1 MADKLGIVA
10 GAGDLPARLIEVC
23 RQSGR
28 EIFVLAFEGET
39 DPATVAGVDHGWVNF
54 HSLTQGL
61 QQLRDSG
68 VGELVLLGSVKRPS
82 LKDLNPDIKTAKFIA
97 KAGIKALGDDGL
109 LRAIVAAL
117 EEERFRVSGV
127 DDFLSHLLAEAR
139 IYTSAAPDANAE
151 HDIQLGLN
159 VVRALGAL
167 DVGQAAVVHQG
178 VVLGVE
184 AQEGTD
190 ALLERC
196 AGLRQLDRG
205 GVLVKV
211 KKPHQER
218 RVDLPTIGPRTV
230 EGAAVA
236 GLSGIAVEA
245 GSVLIVDAE
254 QVRDIADAA
263 GLFVIGVPV
272 PS

>member
-28 EIFVLAFEGET
+28 KLFVLAFEGEAE
-39 DPATVAGVDHGWVNF
+39 PATVAGVDHGWVNF
-54 HSLTQGL
+54 RNLSRGL
-61 QQLRDSG
+61 QQLRDEG
-68 VGELVLLGSVKRPS
+68 VKELVLVGPVQRPS
-82 LKDLNPDIKTAKFIA
+82 LKDLKADMKSAKFMA
-97 KAGIKALGDDGL
+97 RVGMRALGDDGL

-117 EEERFRVSGV
+117 EEEGFRVTGV
-127 DDFLSHLLAEAR
+127 DDFLSHFLAEAR
-139 IYTSAAPDANAE
+139 TYSSAGPDANAE
-151 HDIQLGLN
+151 NDIRTGLK
-159 VVRALGAL
+159 VVHALGAL

-196 AGLRQLDRG
+196 ADLPQLERG
-205 GVLVKV
+205 GVLVKA
-211 KKPHQER
+211 KKPQQER

-254 QVRDIADAA
+254 QVREVADAA
-263 GLFVIGVPV
+263 GLFVVGIPV

>member
-10 GAGDLPARLIEVC
+10 GAGDLPARLIELC

-39 DPATVAGVDHGWVNF
+39 DPATVAGVDHGWVN
-54 HSLTQGL
+54 SRNLSQGL
-61 QQLRDSG
+61 RQLHDAG
-68 VGELVLLGSVKRPS
+68 VTELVLVGPVKRPS
-82 LKDLNPDIKTAKFIA
+82 LKDLNADMKAAKFMA
-97 KAGIKALGDDGL
+97 KVGMRALGDDSL

-117 EEERFRVSGV
+117 EEEGFRESGV
-127 DDFLSHLLAEAR
+127 DDFLSNLLAEAR
-139 IYTSAAPDANAE
+139 NYTSAAPDATAE
-151 HDIQLGLN
+151 
-159 VVRALGAL
+159 
-167 DVGQAAVVHQG
+167 QAAVVHQG

-205 GVLVKV
+205 GVLVKA
-211 KKPHQER
+211 KKPQQER

-230 EGAAVA
+230 EGAAAA
-236 GLSGIAVEA
+236 GLSGIAVEV

-254 QVRDIADAA
+254 QVGETADAA